1 MVLRFVAAGP
11 RVLVRVVMRRFL
23 GLLEPRPFASSWG
36 IPPVDWLASSPAP
49 MTWVQHCT
57 MQFALR
63 VCDLLIGELSLLWV
77 CRAGPPSCLGTR
89 AVPRL

>member
-1 MVLRFVAAGP
+1 MGTWGAPSVGGPKERGVASARSIASKYKLSCG
-11 RVLVRVVMRRFL
+11 RFL

-63 VCDLLIGELSLLWV
+63 
-77 CRAGPPSCLGTR
+77 
-89 AVPRL
+89 